1 MGKLRSSESEKAF
14 SVRFLRKTSNVVR
27 RSLAACVVMIA
38 LCLCAGTAMAGP
50 TEQCTA
56 LFQRGNQ
63 YYSHGDYPK
72 AVDFLQRAAQL
83 AEGAFGPDHP
93 NVSIIYNALANAY
106 LAQGRYA
113 EAEPF
118 LQRALQIREHNLG
131 PNHPDLVPIL
141 NNTALMFDNQSRYGE
156 AEALYQRILAIQQ
169 AAAGPDHP
177 SVAISLGNLA
187 NLYQHQG
194 RYSEAEASY
203 QRALAILEKAFGPD
217 SPNLTFIIDNLAAL
231 YGNEDRHED
240 ATRLLLRSL
249 AIKEKALGPDNP
261 AIGLILNNI
270 AMLYDRDGRYADAE
284 TLYRRVLAIS
294 EKSRNDASVG
304 AALNNLAAFYRARN
318 RIDEAEPLYQ
328 RALTIQQKAHGPNHP
343 DVATVLSNLAFLYDR
358 QGRTAD
364 AEQLYRRSL
373 SIDENTLGPDSAAVA
388 SDTYALA
395 LLYDH
400 LGRGAEAEPLFQRA
414 LAIRE
419 KAALYN
425 PGEIALSLGG
435 LAGFYDG
442 QGRFADGLAAAR
454 RAVAIWTQIGA
465 TASDPNSGGN
475 GSNQRAMKEFLPE
488 LIRLLFQAHSNGGTL
503 PPQIIDEAFRA
514 AQSARGL
521 ETAQALAGM
530 TARYASGS
538 DALAMLIREQQDL
551 ASRSQAVNA
560 ALIKALAQP
569 PNQRSAAGEA
579 TLRNEQKT
587 VDAKLKADDDRLHRE
602 FPRFVELSQAQP
614 VGVADIQRV
623 LGGDESFIAFTL
635 ADKDS
640 YLFVIGK
647 DAASFFKLDLTRAQ
661 AAATVQALRTELVDD
676 TPFEPGKAHEF
687 YQKLLGPADRA
698 IADAKNLI
706 IVPDG
711 ALESFPFS
719 VLVTA
724 QPQSSEAKADNTQR
738 VAWLIRRQALTM
750 LPAASSL
757 VSLRRFPETR
767 RPSDPFAGFGDPDF
781 HGAGATRGVD
791 TMSLYKG
798 SEAVADRLR
807 GLPSL
812 PETAGELRAE
822 AKLLGAADS
831 SLHLGDNA
839 NVTTVKSLDLS
850 NTRVIAFATHAGVA
864 GEIAGVGEP
873 ALVLTPPARPAP
885 GDDGL
890 LRASQVSQLK
900 LNADFVI
907 LSACNTAAPD
917 GTPGAEGLSGLA
929 KAFFYAGARS
939 LLVSH
944 WEVQSD
950 PTVKLT
956 TGLIRALA
964 ADASIGRA
972 EALRRSMLAM
982 IDHPQSP
989 DDSHPI
995 AWAPF
1000 ILAGEGGANR

>member
-1 MGKLRSSESEKAF
+1 MKF
-14 SVRFLRKTSNVVR
+14 VRKVLNLTR
-27 RSLAACVVMIA
+27 RSLAAWMVMIA
-38 LCLCAGTAMAGP
+38 LGLFSRAAIAGP
-50 TEQCTA
+50 AEQCTA

-83 AEGAFGPDHP
+83 APGAFGPDHP
-93 NVSIIYNALANAY
+93 NVSIIDNALANAY

-118 LQRALQIREHNLG
+118 LQRALQIREHTVG

-141 NNTALMFDNQSRYGE
+141 NNTALMYDNQARYGE

-169 AAAGPDHP
+169 AATGPDHP

-194 RYSEAEASY
+194 RYSDAEASY
-203 QRALAILEKAFGPD
+203 RRALGILEKAFGPD

-231 YGNEDRHED
+231 YGNEDRHDD

-270 AMLYDRDGRYADAE
+270 ATLYDRDGRYADAE
-284 TLYRRVLAIS
+284 TLYQRVLAIS
-294 EKSRNDASVG
+294 EKSRDGAGVG
-304 AALNNLAAFYRARN
+304 ASLNNLAAFYRARN
-318 RIDEAEPLYQ
+318 RLDEAEPLYQ
-328 RALTIQQKAHGPNHP
+328 RSLTIQQKAHGPNHP
-343 DVATVLSNLAFLYDR
+343 DVATVLSNIAVLYDR
-358 QGRTAD
+358 QGRSAD
-364 AEQLYRRSL
+364 AEQLYRRAL
-373 SIDENTLGPDSAAVA
+373 TIDENTLGPDSAAVA

-395 LLYDH
+395 LLYH
-400 LGRGAEAEPLFQRA
+400 RVGRAAEAEPLFQRA

-419 KAALYN
+419 RAALYN
-425 PGEIALSLGG
+425 PGEIALSLSG
-435 LAGFYDG
+435 LASFYDG

-454 RAVAIWTQIGA
+454 KAVAIWTQLGVA
-465 TASDPNSGGN
+465 ASDTN
-475 GSNQRAMKEFLPE
+475 GSHQQDMKAFLPE
-488 LIRLLFQAHSNGGTL
+488 LIRLLFQANSNAGTL

-514 AQSARGL
+514 SQSARGL

-538 DALAMLIREQQDL
+538 DALAVLIREQQDL
-551 ASRSQAVNA
+551 VRRSQAVNA
-560 ALIKALAQP
+560 ALIKALSQP

-579 TLRNEQKT
+579 MLRNEQKT
-587 VDAKLKADDDRLHRE
+587 VDAKLKEDDDRLHRE
-602 FPRFVELSQAQP
+602 FPRFVELAQAQP
-614 VGVADIQRV
+614 VGVADLQRV
-623 LGGDESFIAFTL
+623 LGSDETFVAFTL

-647 DAASFFKLDLTRAQ
+647 GSASLFKLDLTRAQ
-661 AAATVQALRTELVDD
+661 VADAVQALRTALVND
-676 TPFEPGKAHEF
+676 TPFETARAHEF
-687 YQKLLGPADRA
+687 YQKLFGSADRV
-698 IADAKNLI
+698 IADAKNLL
-706 IVPDG
+706 IVADG
-711 ALESFPFS
+711 ALESLPFS

-724 QPQSSEAKADNTQR
+724 QPESSETNADAQQ

-757 VSLRRFPETR
+757 VSLRRFAETR

-781 HGAGATRGVD
+781 HGTGATRGVD

-807 GLPSL
+807 SLPSL

-822 AKLLGAADS
+822 AKLLAAPDS
-831 SLHLGDNA
+831 SLHLGGNA

-864 GEIAGVGEP
+864 GEIAGVSEP

-885 GDDGL
+885 EDDGL
-890 LRASQVSQLK
+890 LRASQVSQLR

-964 ADASIGRA
+964 ADPSIGRA

-1000 ILAGEGGANR
+1000 ILAGEGGAGR